1 MAHFHIKYK
10 NGRPYLYVREIARV
24 GGKPKVISQI
34 YIGAPDRVKE
44 LVNKDT
50 EEVKLRVEEFGSV
63 WLANEIDR
71 GIDLAGIIDSVIPRD
86 RKEKGPSIGEYF
98 AYTIINRMIDP
109 HSKHSL
115 ADWFKN
121 TAIKE
126 IRPVDLNDLSSER
139 FWEKWN
145 RVSEKDLADVAKKF
159 FNRIRSIEKV
169 DPDCFLFD
177 TTNYY
182 TYMASDTPSELAKR
196 GNNKDSKHHLRQ
208 IGLAMLVGRGD
219 MMPLYYH
226 VYPGNLHDSKE
237 FAAVIEDM
245 IGVMQEEDGIKKR
258 LTIVVD
264 KGMNSEDN
272 FLLIDRHRQ
281 IHFIT
286 SYSTHY
292 SEELTNISLEKFT
305 PIKLNEED
313 DCEPIRAYRTTG
325 EYWGGKRIVVVTYN
339 PRTARKQSIAFE
351 GKLDTLRK
359 ELLLIRSKVNAGKAQ
374 WKNEETIFERYIK
387 ICNGLHIPST
397 VYELSFEKSRN
408 GLKMSFR
415 QNVYWLNKHMAAF
428 GKAIIITD
436 NEDWAIEEI
445 VRANID
451 RWQIEQ
457 QFRQSKDE
465 DHVSTMPLRHWTD
478 GQIRCHLFTCVVA
491 TTYIKLLERLLRKSN
506 IKMTGAAAIEEM
518 KNLHSV
524 LAIRKTKPVRRLE
537 EPTKTQMMILNAMG
551 YEINNSWVLQKI
563 NG

>member
-1 MAHFHIKYK
+1 M
-10 NGRPYLYVREIARV
+10 ARV

-44 LVNKDT
+44 LVNNDT

-71 GIDLAGIIDSVIPRD
+71 EIDLAGIIDSIIPRD
-86 RKEKGPSIGEYF
+86 GKEKGPSIGEYF
-98 AYTIINRMIDP
+98 AYAIINRMIDP
-109 HSKHSL
+109 HSKHGL

-126 IRPVDLNDLSSER
+126 IRPVDFDDLSSDR

-145 RVSEKDLADVAKKF
+145 RVSEEDLNKIAKVF
-159 FNRIRSIEKV
+159 FERIRNIEKI
-169 DPDCFLFD
+169 DPDCVLFD

-182 TYMASDTPSELAKR
+182 TYMASKTQSDLAKR

-208 IGLAMLVGRGD
+208 VGLAMLAGRGD

-237 FAAVIEDM
+237 FAAIIEEM
-245 IGVMQEEDGIKKR
+245 IGVVRGMNGTKRR
-258 LTIVVD
+258 LTIIVD

-272 FLLIDRHRQ
+272 FKLIDGDRQ
-281 IHFIT
+281 MHFIT

-292 SEELTNISLEKFT
+292 SEDLTNIPLDKFA
-305 PIKLNEED
+305 PIKLDGED
-313 DCEPIRAYRTTG
+313 SNDPILVYRTGG
-325 EYWGGKRIVVVTYN
+325 EYWGGDRTVVVTYN
-339 PRTARKQSIAFE
+339 PRTARKQSIVFE
-351 GKLDTLRK
+351 NKLDKLRE
-359 ELLLIRSKVNAGKAQ
+359 ELLLMRSKVNAGETH
-374 WKNEETIFERYIK
+374 WKKEETIFERYIK
-387 ICNGLHIPST
+387 ECDGLHIPSA
-397 VYELSFEKSRN
+397 VYELSFEKSSE

-428 GKAIIITD
+428 GKSIIVTD
-436 NEDWAIEEI
+436 NEDWTTEEI
-445 VRANID
+445 VQANID

-465 DHVSTMPLRHWTD
+465 DHVSAMPLRHWTD

-491 TTYIKLLERLLRKSN
+491 ITYIRLLERIFKKAK
-506 IKMTGAAAIEEM
+506 IKMTGTAAIEEM
-518 KNLHSV
+518 RNLHSV
-524 LAIRKTKPVRRLE
+524 LAIRKTRPTRRLE

-551 YEINNSWVLQKI
+551 YEINKSWVLQKI
-563 NG
+563 NA